1 MNKTAIVVDSA
12 CTLPPRLLEKYNIK
26 RVPISVAI
34 NGDEFPDPCDQALSL
49 EFFRS
54 GQLKRKN
61 TVTTEPP
68 SAETFAAVINEAI
81 AEGAEQVFVQTV
93 NRMQGETYNKAN
105 EAVSKVRAQLPEGSK
120 VTVRVMDSRTIFSGQ
135 ALMVAETLRRLLKS
149 QEANIVRR
157 QMDTLSSKIHT
168 YMLPKSPLTALERAQ
183 KRGEKAVG
191 WTQAAIANVI
201 GVHPILCIV
210 NDSSYRAATVK
221 GFDKSAAQL
230 FAHARSQLVRGLLS
244 PIIVINY
251 AGPLEAL
258 KAMNGFAELEASAR
272 DCKVQLVVGVMSLAG
287 GIYASP
293 GSLSLALMAE
303 PHEWQGA

>member
-12 CTLPPRLLEKYNIK
+12 CTLPPKLLEKYNIK
-26 RVPISVAI
+26 RVPISVFI

-54 GQLKRKN
+54 GQLNRKN
-61 TVTTEPP
+61 KVTTLPP
-68 SAETFAAVINEAI
+68 SAETFVAVINAAI

-105 EAVSKVRAQLPEGSK
+105 EAVSKVKAQLPAGSK

-135 ALMVAETLRRLLKS
+135 ALMVAETLRRLMKTP
-149 QEANIVRR
+149 EANIVRR
-157 QMDTLSSKIHT
+157 QMDSLSSKIHT

-191 WTQAAIANVI
+191 WTQAAIATAI

-210 NDSSYRAATVK
+210 NDSSYRAAKVK
-221 GFDKSAAQL
+221 GFEKSAAQL
-230 FAHARSQLVRGLLS
+230 FAHARSQLARGLLS
-244 PIIVINY
+244 PIVVINY
-251 AGPLEAL
+251 AGPLEEL
-258 KAMNGFAELEASAR
+258 KAMSGFSDLEASAR
-272 DCKVQLVVGVMSLAG
+272 DCKVQLILGIMSLAG

-293 GSLSLALMAE
+293 GSLSLALMAK
-303 PHEWQGA
+303 PHEWQGG